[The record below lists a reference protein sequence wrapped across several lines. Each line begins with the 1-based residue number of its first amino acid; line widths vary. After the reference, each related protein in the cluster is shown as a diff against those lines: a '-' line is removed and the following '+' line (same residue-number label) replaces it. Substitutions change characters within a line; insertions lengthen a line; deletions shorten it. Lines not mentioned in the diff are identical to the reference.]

1 MNKKGLPYHKDT
13 GFRVP
18 DNYFET
24 LESRLRDKISQESK
38 TPIPENTF
46 PFKVPESYFENFS
59 DRLYQ
64 RLQEQE
70 RPVKVIP
77 FPRRKMV
84 SYVAGIA
91 AVLAVVFG
99 SLWYSPAES
108 VDFSDLDL
116 LTVENYLL
124 ESIKYSPE
132 ENQLLK
138 EGDLSYSPPGNN
150 VLDQEAVMEYLQEN
164 VDDPSLLLNDEQ

>member
-1 MNKKGLPYHKDT
+1 MSKKGLPYHKHT
-13 GFRVP
+13 GFSVP
-18 DNYFET
+18 EGYFET
-24 LESRLRDKISQESK
+24 LESRLRDRIAREDEIGLPES
-38 TPIPENTF
+38 TS
-46 PFKVPESYFENFS
+46 PFKVPDSYFERFS
-59 DRLYQ
+59 DRLHQ
-64 RLQEQE
+64 RLEEQE

-77 FPRRKMV
+77 LAKRKMV

-99 SLWYSPAES
+99 SLLYSPAES
-108 VDFSDLDL
+108 VDFNDLDL

-138 EGDLSYSPPGNN
+138 EGDLSYSPPGDN

-164 VDDPSLLLNDEQ
+164 VDDPSLLLNDE